1 MQQQF
6 SLTNVLIKMHACVL
20 NPFSRICLS
29 GTPWTVAH
37 QARPAM
43 GFSRQEHWSGLL
55 CPPPGDLPHPG
66 VEPVSL
72 TAPVLAAGFFTTGKH
87 HTGSPFEH
95 DFQDHIA
102 HELTYVKSN
111 HSQKKMILSD
121 TSTVSTRLSR
131 GRPEGSTERK
141 QEKKIFGNN
150 KSYGFTKKGVWLSVI
165 TVEFYGIVK
174 SWPVY
179 CSTCVMFHNRG
190 KKLFF
195 LKKDLTFSRFKGS
208 I

>member
-131 GRPEGSTERK
+131 GGPEGSTERK
-141 QEKKIFGNN
+141 QEKKSLGITKVMVLLRKG
-150 KSYGFTKKGVWLSVI
+150 YGCL
-165 TVEFYGIVK
+165 
-174 SWPVY
+174 
-179 CSTCVMFHNRG
+179 
-190 KKLFF
+190 
-195 LKKDLTFSRFKGS
+195 
-208 I
+208 